1 MNIPQKLINCR
12 VYNNGTDL
20 IGIADVDLPKLEPM
34 TDTVKGAGVAGEIDD
49 PVLGHYK
56 SMDMTIKFRDLSP
69 ESAVLASQTSKTLDF
84 RAASQ
89 VYDSGT
95 GAYRVRPVKVI
106 ARGVPKGYELGKADP
121 GKPTDTT
128 VHLEVNYIKIDI
140 DGATKVEIDKYNF
153 ISKIDGTDYLAD
165 VRDALG
171 L

>member
-1 MNIPQKLINCR
+1 
-12 VYNNGTDL
+12 
-20 IGIADVDLPKLEPM
+20 M
-34 TDTVKGAGVAGEIDD
+34 TV
-49 PVLGHYK
+49 
-56 SMDMTIKFRDLSP
+56 KFRDLSP